1 MKQVVA
7 IIKPFKLDDVRES
20 LSEIGVQGLTV
31 SEVKGFGRQK
41 GHTELYRG
49 AEYVVD
55 FLPKLKLEI
64 AVDDGIV
71 EQVVEAITKGANTG
85 KIGDGKIFVYPLEQ
99 VIRIRTGETGSDAR
113 EASGAVIM
121 ENEIFQ
127 LQYAMD
133 TFYFLICGALVMWM
147 AAGFSMLEAGLV
159 RAKNTTEILTKNVM
173 LFSIA
178 CISYLVVG
186 YDIMYGGGV
195 FLSGIA
201 GGDTL
206 VADALTAS
214 QEAGFEGGSVY
225 SAASDFFFQVV
236 FVATAMSIVSG
247 AVAERMK
254 LWAFAA
260 FAVVLTAFIYPM
272 EGAWTWGGADVFG
285 MYNLGDLGF
294 SDFAGS
300 GIVHMAGAAAALAGV
315 ILLGARK
322 GKYGPNGEVR
332 PIPGANMPL
341 ATLGTFIL
349 WMGWFGFNGGSVLK
363 LGDMASANAVAMVFL
378 NTNTAA
384 AGGALAA
391 LLVAKLAFGKADLT
405 MILNGA
411 LAGLVAITAG
421 PDTPTPLM
429 ATIIGAIGGVIVVFS
444 IVFFDKIKIDDPV
457 GAISV
462 HGVVGLWGLLAV
474 PLTNDGAS
482 FSGQII
488 GAATIFIWVFVTS
501 FIVWSILKMVMGIRV
516 SDEEEYEGVDIVEC
530 GVEAYPEFTSSG
542 K

>member
-1 MKQVVA
+1 
-7 IIKPFKLDDVRES
+7 
-20 LSEIGVQGLTV
+20 
-31 SEVKGFGRQK
+31 
-41 GHTELYRG
+41 
-49 AEYVVD
+49 
-55 FLPKLKLEI
+55 
-64 AVDDGIV
+64 
-71 EQVVEAITKGANTG
+71 
-85 KIGDGKIFVYPLEQ
+85 
-99 VIRIRTGETGSDAR
+99 
-113 EASGAVIM
+113 M
-121 ENEIFQ
+121 ENQIFQ

-133 TFYFLICGALVMWM
+133 TFYFLVCGALVMWM

-178 CISYLVVG
+178 SISYLVIG
-186 YDIMYGGGV
+186 YDIMYGGGL
-195 FLSGIA
+195 FLSGID

-206 VADALTAS
+206 VADALAAS
-214 QEAGFEGGSVY
+214 AEAGFEGGSVY
-225 SAASDFFFQVV
+225 AGASDFFFQVV

-272 EGAWTWGGADVFG
+272 SGAWTWGGADVFG
-285 MYNLGDLGF
+285 MFSLGDIGF
-294 SDFAGS
+294 LDFAGS
-300 GIVHMAGAAAALAGV
+300 GIVHMAGASAALAGV

-332 PIPGANMPL
+332 PIPGANLPL

-384 AGGALAA
+384 AGGAIAA
-391 LLVAKLAFGKADLT
+391 LIVAKLMFGKADLT

-429 ATIIGAIGGVIVVFS
+429 ATIIGAVGGLIVVFS
-444 IVFFDKIKIDDPV
+444 IVFMDKLKLDDPV

-474 PLTNDGAS
+474 PLTNPDAS
-482 FSGQII
+482 FSAQII
-488 GAATIFIWVFVTS
+488 GAATIFVWVFVTS

-516 SDEEEYEGVDIVEC
+516 TEEEEEEGVDLVEC
-530 GVEAYPEFTSSG
+530 GMEAYPEFSSNT